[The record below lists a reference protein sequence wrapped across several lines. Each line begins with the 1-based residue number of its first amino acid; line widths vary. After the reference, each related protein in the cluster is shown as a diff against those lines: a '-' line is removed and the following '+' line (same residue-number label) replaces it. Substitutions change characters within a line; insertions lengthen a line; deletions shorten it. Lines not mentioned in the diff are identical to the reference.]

1 MRLSQLLRN
10 LETEHGEAKDFTLAD
25 GEHVV
30 SQQTAQALAN
40 LAQFVA
46 VNGIDMARETRDDL
60 FIAVAASLLKPSH
73 PGWAKGFAVK
83 EKPSEPAQTEEQAV
97 TVQKIDPE
105 TLWPAPSPQAAE
117 YIGAPTSPFGQE
129 TPTIPPL
136 QARYNPDGSISAD

>member
-10 LETEHGEAKDFTLAD
+10 LESDHGEAKDFTLAD

-60 FIAVAASLLKPSH
+60 FVAVAASLLKPAH
-73 PGWAKGFAVK
+73 PGWSKVSAL
-83 EKPSEPAQTEEQAV
+83 KPSEPAQTEEQAV

-105 TLWPAPSPQAAE
+105 TLWPEPSPQAAE
-117 YIGAPTSPFGQE
+117 YVGAPIAEQT
-129 TPTIPPL
+129 T
-136 QARYNPDGSISAD
+136 YNADGSISVR